1 MNYRA
6 KIMILSSWSLLGFKR
21 GINSYEY
28 SYKKDSQVMK
38 VKQHLYLEKGI
49 WGLGSMMVY
58 LNPVTFFFALYK
70 EIYRLEVK
78 LRGLE
83 NEKNTDYYN
92 KIL

>member
-1 MNYRA
+1 MNIA
-6 KIMILSSWSLLGFKR
+6 QIIIFSSWSALGFKR
-21 GINSYEY
+21 GINSYDY
-28 SYKKDSQVMK
+28 SYNKKFHI
-38 VKQHLYLEKGI
+38 KQHLYLEKGI